1 MGDIIDLRGR
11 LIPIEDDELIENL
24 ARFADGTL
32 SEAAVKSR
40 NQGTTS
46 TMKIGRP
53 RARRTTS
60 DGRRSKNVGLRR
72 RKRVRQRVSVRTRR
86 ACDAELPSIASLT
99 TVQLPGCGMLH
110 RRARSIFLAGLLP
123 VSEHRRQQIADDPPC
138 ARLNL
143 DRDRHAGRQVNE
155 LVFHLHLCAIK
166 RYARRVVH
174 LLALRF
180 TASRLSAKGFVAG
193 FIFGLYRV

>member
-1 MGDIIDLRGR
+1 MNAGASIAQPYRVNLSMISRCAKIIDRSQERRKAMGDIIDLRGR

-86 ACDAELPSIASLT
+86 VCDAELPSIASLT

-110 RRARSIFLAGLLP
+110 RRALYLSRS
-123 VSEHRRQQIADDPPC
+123 VSC
-138 ARLNL
+138 L
-143 DRDRHAGRQVNE
+143 
-155 LVFHLHLCAIK
+155 
-166 RYARRVVH
+166 
-174 LLALRF
+174 
-180 TASRLSAKGFVAG
+180 
-193 FIFGLYRV
+193 